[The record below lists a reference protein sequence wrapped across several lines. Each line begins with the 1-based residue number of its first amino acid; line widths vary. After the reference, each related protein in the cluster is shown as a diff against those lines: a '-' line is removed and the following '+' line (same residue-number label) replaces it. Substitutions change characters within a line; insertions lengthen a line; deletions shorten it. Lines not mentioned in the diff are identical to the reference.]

1 MIVMI
6 HPSRHD
12 LRHGQ
17 LHQRPQRI
25 RYVDCLRG
33 CRCRV
38 GGELMAQSFM
48 LKRVGQD
55 GPNAAARSL
64 DAASSFEKERV
75 RGIWFGGDHVAT
87 SEYPPCPPLE
97 KGGIFFAA
105 ISLMA
110 ALFIALNPSMSVA
123 QTAATAPSPE
133 QQRQSL
139 IQALQKRFP
148 GTTPNDWVLGVEN
161 PAAGVQAIPLNADN
175 ATNSADILAIGKKA
189 WDRKFRNGKSLATCF
204 PNGGKRVAATYPQF
218 DAKAR
223 QVVTVEMAINQCLV
237 LHGEA
242 EIAATDTTAMG
253 PLSAYFKSLSDG
265 QPLNVRVST
274 VQAREKFDSGRA
286 LFQRRI
292 GREDQAC
299 ASCHVLNAGSVVG
312 QHGMSAVVG
321 QAVTWPRLQPG
332 GQVLRLQVQ
341 FQRCMQRSGAEP
353 FALGSEEFNNLEYFH
368 AFVSNGLATR
378 TLAVQR

>member
-1 MIVMI
+1 
-6 HPSRHD
+6 
-12 LRHGQ
+12 
-17 LHQRPQRI
+17 
-25 RYVDCLRG
+25 
-33 CRCRV
+33 
-38 GGELMAQSFM
+38 MAQSFM
-48 LKRVGQD
+48 LTSVGQD
-55 GPNAAARSL
+55 EPNAVAHSTR
-64 DAASSFEKERV
+64 ASSPFFRGRV
-75 RGIWFGGDHVAT
+75 RGVCFVGDHLAT
-87 SEYPPCPPLE
+87 TENPPCPPLE
-97 KGGIFFAA
+97 KGGILFVA

-110 ALFIALNPSMSVA
+110 ALFIALNPSMAVA
-123 QTAATAPSPE
+123 QTATTAATPE

-223 QVVTVEMAINQCLV
+223 KVVTVEMAINQCLV
-237 LHGEA
+237 LHGET
-242 EIAATDTTAMG
+242 EIAVSDTTAMG

>member
-1 MIVMI
+1 MVNC
-6 HPSRHD
+6 
-12 LRHGQ
+12 
-17 LHQRPQRI
+17 
-25 RYVDCLRG
+25 V
-33 CRCRV
+33 RCFYRAA
-38 GGELMAQSFM
+38 LAQM
-48 LKRVGQD
+48 
-55 GPNAAARSL
+55 NARSL
-64 DAASSFEKERV
+64 RATSPFGKGGL
-75 RGIWFGGDHVAT
+75 RGICFVGDHLAT
-87 SEYPPCPPLE
+87 TENPPCPPLE
-97 KGGIFFAA
+97 KGGILFAA
-105 ISLMA
+105 ISLMVA
-110 ALFIALNPSMSVA
+110 ISIALIPSMSVA
-123 QTAATAPSPE
+123 QTPATPE

-139 IQALQKRFP
+139 IQALQKRLP
-148 GTTPNDWVLGVEN
+148 GTTPNDWVLGAEN

-223 QVVTVEMAINQCLV
+223 KVVTVEMAINQCLA
-237 LHGEA
+237 LHGET
-242 EIAATDTTAMG
+242 EIAVSDTTAMG

-299 ASCHVLNAGSVVG
+299 ASCHVLNAGTVVG
-312 QHGMSAVVG
+312 QQGLSAVVG

>member
-1 MIVMI
+1 M
-6 HPSRHD
+6 
-12 LRHGQ
+12 
-17 LHQRPQRI
+17 
-25 RYVDCLRG
+25 
-33 CRCRV
+33 
-38 GGELMAQSFM
+38 
-48 LKRVGQD
+48 
-55 GPNAAARSL
+55 
-64 DAASSFEKERV
+64 
-75 RGIWFGGDHVAT
+75 RGIRFVGRHSAT
-87 SEYPPCPPLE
+87 SENPPCPPLE
-97 KGGIFFAA
+97 KGGILFAA

-148 GTTPNDWVLGVEN
+148 GTTPGDWVLGVEN

-223 QVVTVEMAINQCLV
+223 QVVTVEMAINQCLA

-274 VQAREKFDSGRA
+274 VQAREKFDAGRA

-312 QHGMSAVVG
+312 QQGLSAVVG

-378 TLAVQR
+378 ALAVQR